1 MILTPLPIMAGG
13 DPVPYASGV
22 IKSSLISTIEFEKQV
37 LIQGLT
43 QARASKNEALSDQIA
58 KKLIELDSEL
68 IELRAKR

>member
-1 MILTPLPIMAGG
+1 
-13 DPVPYASGV
+13 VPYATGV

-43 QARASKNEALSDQIA
+43 QARAAKNEQLSDQIA

>member
-1 MILTPLPIMAGG
+1 M
-13 DPVPYASGV
+13 PYAMGV
-22 IKSSLISTIEFEKQV
+22 IRSSLISTIEFEKHV